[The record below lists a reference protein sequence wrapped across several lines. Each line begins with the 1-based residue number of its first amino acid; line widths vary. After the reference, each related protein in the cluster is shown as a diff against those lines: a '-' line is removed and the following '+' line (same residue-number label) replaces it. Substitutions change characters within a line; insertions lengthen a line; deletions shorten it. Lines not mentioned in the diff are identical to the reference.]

1 MTRIE
6 RKPQITQG
14 VTPGRPGEAR
24 PIDAAQR
31 AGPA

>member
-6 RKPQITQG
+6 KKPQITQG

-24 PIDAAQR
+24 PIVESWR
-31 AGPA
+31 TPE